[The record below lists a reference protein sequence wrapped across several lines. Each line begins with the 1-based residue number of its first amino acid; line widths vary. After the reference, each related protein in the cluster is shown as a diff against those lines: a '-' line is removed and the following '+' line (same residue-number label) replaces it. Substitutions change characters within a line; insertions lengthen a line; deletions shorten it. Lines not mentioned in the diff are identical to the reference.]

1 MNEIKI
7 NVNKTITKIAGN
19 ELGVEK
25 YNEKIKSIC
34 DDIKD
39 QKFKII
45 FSDNIDFIAPSF
57 IQGFFEDIVLQ
68 IGIEGIENNFEFY
81 AKQIP
86 DLKETIID
94 SLR

>member
-7 NVNKTITKIAGN
+7 DIDKTITKIAGN

-25 YNEKIKSIC
+25 YNEKMKSIYK
-34 DDIKD
+34 DIKN

-45 FSDNIDFIAPSF
+45 FPDNIDFIAPSF

-86 DLKETIID
+86 ELKEIIID

>member
-7 NVNKTITKIAGN
+7 DIDKTITKIAGN

-25 YNEKIKSIC
+25 YNEKMKSIYK
-34 DDIKD
+34 DIKN

-45 FSDNIDFIAPSF
+45 FPDNIDFIAPSF

-81 AKQIP
+81 SKQIP
-86 DLKETIID
+86 ELKEIIID